1 MLYLC
6 RHGGR
11 EHQRL
16 PVLGQLGNNAH
27 NVFRKTH
34 VEHAVSLVKDE
45 KLHARK
51 VHIAHLHMRQQASGS
66 GYDHIRTL
74 PEGVLLTRKFLSV
87 VTTVYGK
94 TAHRYIVCEPLH
106 STIYL
111 LGQLVGRHHH
121 HALDLGRGLG
131 IGKQVD
137 NGQQVCGGLARTRLG
152 AGYKVVSFQN
162 NIDAL
167 LLNGGALF
175 KIHCIEG
182 VQYVVAQRKFV
193 KSHNLIIINS
203 PAVCLIGVFEFNSN
217 TY

>member
-1 MLYLC
+1 MYGMRRCDVFL
-6 RHGGR
+6 HFFFFFQAEGG
-11 EHQRL
+11 
-16 PVLGQLGNNAH
+16 
-27 NVFRKTH
+27 
-34 VEHAVSLVKDE
+34 
-45 KLHARK
+45 
-51 VHIAHLHMRQQASGS
+51 
-66 GYDHIRTL
+66 IRDAQ
-74 PEGVLLTRKFLSV
+74 ES
-87 VTTVYGK
+87 
-94 TAHRYIVCEPLH
+94 
-106 STIYL
+106 
-111 LGQLVGRHHH
+111 
-121 HALDLGRGLG
+121 RGLG

-203 PAVCLIGVFEFNSN
+203 PAVCLIGRLNLTQLYIERFFGGINANALNSSTLLIKLVEILRIKVEVPAVGIGAFRKFGQFATLALRRTSEPFATVN
-217 TY
+217 ES